1 MRITSVETF
10 PLRLP
15 AESAYLGPLPSGAE
29 PPEAEYYVRPPWRSL
44 YSHRYETMLVRLEAE
59 DGTAGWGEALA
70 PVGPEIPTQIV
81 ELLVRPVLLGSDAER
96 PRPVA
101 AALRA
106 LMRERGHLVG
116 HQADALA
123 AIDTA
128 LWDLAARVQGVSVV
142 SLLGGAFREEVP
154 TYVSGLPRP
163 DDAGRAALAH
173 EWAERGANVVKLHL
187 GNGVAEDLRT
197 VDAVQAAA
205 PMLRVAVDA
214 HWAYSLSDALSL
226 ADGLAARRA
235 VFLEAPL
242 PPEDVRGHARLVER
256 SGVPI
261 AVGESLRNR
270 YEFAQWLDAGA
281 LQIAQPDV
289 ARTGITELM
298 AIAELCSA
306 QHVCVAPHHSV
317 GLTVAAAAGVA
328 VSAAIENLLLF
339 EYQPTSLAVGMAA
352 LDSTLTVMPNQIT
365 VPFGPGLGVEVDRTV
380 VQHLRKESDR

>member
-29 PPEAEYYVRPPWRSL
+29 PPEAEYHVRPPWRSL

-70 PVGPEIPTQIV
+70 PVGPEIPAQIV
-81 ELLVRPVLLGSDAER
+81 ELLLRPVLLGADADR

-123 AIDTA
+123 AIDMA

-163 DDAGRAALAH
+163 DDAGRAALAR

-187 GNGVAEDLRT
+187 GHGVAEDLRT

-205 PMLRVAVDA
+205 PTLRVAVDA

-226 ADGLAARRA
+226 ADGLVDRRA

-298 AIAELCSA
+298 LIAELCSA

-339 EYQPTSLAVGMAA
+339 EYQPTSLAVGAAA
-352 LDSTLTVMPNQIT
+352 LESTLTVTPNQIP

>member
-1 MRITSVETF
+1 VRITAVDTF

-15 AESAYLGPLPSGAE
+15 AESVYLGALPSGAE
-29 PPEAEYYVRPPWRSL
+29 PPEAEYYVRPPWRSI

-70 PVGPEIPTQIV
+70 PVGPEIPAQIV
-81 ELLVRPVLLGSDAER
+81 ELLLRPALLESDADR
-96 PRPVA
+96 PRPVT

-123 AIDTA
+123 AVDTA

-142 SLLGGAFREEVP
+142 SLLGGAFRQEVP

-163 DDAGRAALAH
+163 DDAGRAALAR
-173 EWAERGANVVKLHL
+173 EWADRGARAVKLHL
-187 GNGVAEDLRT
+187 GHGVADDLRT
-197 VDAVQAAA
+197 VDAVRGAA
-205 PMLRVAVDA
+205 PTLNVAVDA
-214 HWAYSLSDALSL
+214 HWAYSLSEALRLS
-226 ADGLAARRA
+226 DGLVARGAA
-235 VFLEAPL
+235 FLEAPL
-242 PPEDVRGHARLVER
+242 PPEDIRGHARLVAR

-270 YEFAQWLDAGA
+270 YEFEQWLDAGA
-281 LQIAQPDV
+281 LQVAQPDV

-298 AIAELCSA
+298 AIAELCSSR
-306 QHVCVAPHHSV
+306 HVCVAPHHSV
-317 GLTVAAAAGVA
+317 CLSVAAAAGVA

-339 EYQPTSLAVGMAA
+339 EYQPTSLAVGAAA
-352 LDSTLTVMPNQIT
+352 LGSTVNAMPNT
-365 VPFGPGLGVEVDRTV
+365 MAVPAGPGLGVEVDRTV
-380 VQHLRKESDR
+380 VEHLRKESER

>member
-1 MRITSVETF
+1 VRITSVETF

-70 PVGPEIPTQIV
+70 PVGPEIPAQIV
-81 ELLVRPVLLGSDAER
+81 ELLLRPVLLGSDADR
-96 PRPVA
+96 PKPVTA
-101 AALRA
+101 ELRA

-123 AIDTA
+123 AVDTA
-128 LWDLAARVQGVSVV
+128 LWDLAARIHGVSVV
-142 SLLGGAFREEVP
+142 SLLGGAFRDEVP

-163 DDAGRAALAH
+163 DDAGRAALAS
-173 EWAERGANVVKLHL
+173 EWADRGASAVKLHL
-187 GNGVAEDLRT
+187 GHGVAEDLRT

-205 PMLRVAVDA
+205 PTLKVAVDA

-226 ADGLAARRA
+226 ADGLATRGAS
-235 VFLEAPL
+235 FLEAPL
-242 PPEDVRGHARLVER
+242 PPEDIRGHARLVAH

-281 LQIAQPDV
+281 LQVAQPDV

-298 AIAELCSA
+298 AIAELCSS
-306 QHVCVAPHHSV
+306 QHVNVAPHHSV
-317 GLTVAAAAGVA
+317 GLTVSAAAGLA

-339 EYQPTSLAVGMAA
+339 EYQPTSLAVGTAA
-352 LDSTLTVMPNQIT
+352 LGSTLAMMPNLMT
-365 VPFGPGLGVEVDRTV
+365 VPTGPGLGVEVDRTL
-380 VQHLRKESDR
+380 VQHLRKESER

>member
-1 MRITSVETF
+1 VRITNVETF

-15 AESAYLGPLPSGAE
+15 AEAAYLGVLPSGEE

-44 YSHRYETMLVRLEAE
+44 YSHRYETMLVRLQAE

-70 PVGPEIPTQIV
+70 PVGPEIPAQIV
-81 ELLVRPVLLGSDAER
+81 DLLLRPVLLGAHADR
-96 PRPVA
+96 PRPVVA
-101 AALRA
+101 VLRG

-116 HQADALA
+116 HQADAIA
-123 AIDTA
+123 AVDTA

-142 SLLGGAFREEVP
+142 SLLGGAFRDEVP

-163 DDAGRAALAH
+163 DDAGRATLAL
-173 EWAERGANVVKLHL
+173 EWSDRGATAVKLHL
-187 GNGVAEDLRT
+187 GHGVAQDLRT

-205 PMLRVAVDA
+205 PALGVAVDA
-214 HWAYSLSDALSL
+214 HWAYSLSEALTL
-226 ADGLAARRA
+226 VEGLAARGA
-235 VFLEAPL
+235 AFLEAPL
-242 PPEDVRGHARLVER
+242 APEDIRGHARLVER

-261 AVGESLRNR
+261 AIGESLRNR

-281 LQIAQPDV
+281 LQVAQPDV

-306 QHVCVAPHHSV
+306 AHVRVAPHHSV

-328 VSAAIENLLLF
+328 VSAAIEDLLLF
-339 EYQPTSLAVGMAA
+339 EYQPTSLSIGAAA
-352 LDSTLTVMPNQIT
+352 LGNPLTVTPSRMT
-365 VPFGPGLGVEVDRTV
+365 VPTGPGLGIEVDRAV
-380 VQHLRKESDR
+380 VQRLTKESER

>member
-59 DGTAGWGEALA
+59 DGTACWGEALA

-81 ELLVRPVLLGSDAER
+81 ELLLRPVLLGSDAER